1 MYKWQPQWT
10 QYLIVMLAIEWI
22 SYSIIPK
29 SLMKVEAVKWIIIR
43 AFCGKV
49 NWKRS
54 KWIQQTNWV
63 LTDSILNLSSS
74 HFEFYLNWQASQVEW
89 NFFQG
94 VRVCGDGR
102 GKWARSLSKDVGK
115 WKCSGVECCGSV
127 RRGGNCRQPLTR
139 QAAITTNCRNKPQQ
153 ATNQQPTA
161 NSHHQ
166 PKTQKP
172 KDEQRTAL
180 ITNTRP

>member
-115 WKCSGVECCGSV
+115 WKCSGVECCGSQGILLFFAEPIV
-127 RRGGNCRQPLTR
+127 CWPES
-139 QAAITTNCRNKPQQ
+139 
-153 ATNQQPTA
+153 TA
-161 NSHHQ
+161 MESQ
-166 PKTQKP
+166 KSLIWKT
-172 KDEQRTAL
+172 L
-180 ITNTRP
+180 MNLSGS